1 MGNKVKIEPGWQT
14 PVLITHPVVLVGAN
28 VDGKPDFATVAWVG
42 VAASNPPAISISL
55 QPHRYS
61 LKGIHQNMTFSV
73 NIPTVDILAETDYCG
88 LVSGS
93 KTDKVAD
100 AKFKV
105 FYGEIKTAPLI
116 GQCPVNHACEV
127 VQILNL
133 GSHQMV
139 VGRIKETFI
148 NEEIMKDGR
157 PDIAKTKLFLFSVMG
172 KYNTVGEQVG
182 DSFKTGSVIS
192 PAKAAEGIAQFKR
205 MPPKK

>member
-1 MGNKVKIEPGWQT
+1 MEGKVRLEPGWQT
-14 PVLITHPVVLVGAN
+14 PVLVTHPVVLAGAI

-73 NIPTVDILAETDYCG
+73 NIPSVDILAETDYCG

-100 AKFKV
+100 TKFKV
-105 FYGEIKTAPLI
+105 FYGELKTAPLI
-116 GQCPVNHACEV
+116 EQCVVNHACEV
-127 VQILNL
+127 VQIINL

-139 VGRIKETFI
+139 VGRIKETFVS
-148 NEEIMKDGR
+148 EEIMKDGR
-157 PDIAKTKLFLFSVMG
+157 LDIAKAKLFFFSLAG
-172 KYNTVGEQVG
+172 KYTTAGEQVG

-192 PAKAAEGIAQFKR
+192 PAKAAEGIAQMKR
-205 MPPKK
+205 MPPK